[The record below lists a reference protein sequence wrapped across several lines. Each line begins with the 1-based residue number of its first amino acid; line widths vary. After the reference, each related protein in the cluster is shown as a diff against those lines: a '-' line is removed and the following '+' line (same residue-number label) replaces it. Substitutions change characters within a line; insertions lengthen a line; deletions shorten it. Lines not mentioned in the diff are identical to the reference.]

1 MSAALT
7 TGAVSIG
14 NASMDGPQASDSSAD
29 NPYDLLPSAAEPSE
43 GGSGTLVKRLR
54 SNLGGRQQMS
64 NANAVQTSEMVAK
77 IFEPL
82 KPARDGL
89 AQMLKVLEPIGQVGE
104 LAEAF
109 GPINAFQ
116 EKVASVVEPL
126 RNLEREFNQFADA
139 FEPMRILRDQMHEIS
154 TTFATNVAEFAQ
166 ILEPLNRLRQQ
177 LDEAVHALE
186 PADALY
192 REFSKLSSI
201 LGKGQDEASD
211 SVEAA
216 SPSERPGVLRL
227 AAGRTSH

>member
-7 TGAVSIG
+7 TRAVGIG
-14 NASMDGPQASDSSAD
+14 GVSKDGQEAPDSSAD
-29 NPYDLLPSAAEPSE
+29 NPYDLVPPAAESSDA
-43 GGSGTLVKRLR
+43 GSVNLAQRLR
-54 SNLGGRQQMS
+54 SNLGGRQQVN

-89 AQMLKVLEPIGQVGE
+89 VQMVKVLEPIGQVGE
-104 LAEAF
+104 LAKAF

-126 RNLEREFNQFADA
+126 RNLEREFNQFAGA
-139 FEPMRILRDQMHEIS
+139 FEPMRILRDQMREIS
-154 TTFATNVAEFAQ
+154 ATFATNVAEFAQ

-201 LGKGQDEASD
+201 LAKAQED
-211 SVEAA
+211 SSESAGPA
-216 SPSERPGVLRL
+216 IPSERSVLRL
-227 AAGRTSH
+227 AAGRTSN